1 MPGIGPLSEALEAFA
16 EFFGIDHGLV
26 QAAAE
31 RSAETAP
38 AGPEPE
44 MARRVVAAMND
55 AEKTSLL
62 MRVFNGEP
70 NLSAELRATIRARLE
85 PETTISPGALRTSA
99 DLRARAEEIRLARKR
114 AEAEAAEAQRRLL
127 AEAAEKARDV
137 RIDALRQ
144 RGENVW
150 AEVETEI
157 MRRNPAGYD
166 KAAAL
171 LSDLSV

>member
-1 MPGIGPLSEALEAFA
+1 
-16 EFFGIDHGLV
+16 
-26 QAAAE
+26 
-31 RSAETAP
+31 
-38 AGPEPE
+38 

-55 AEKTSLL
+55 AEKISLL

-85 PETTISPGALRTSA
+85 PETTISPGALRTAA
-99 DLRARAEEIRLARKR
+99 DLQARAEEIRLARKR
-114 AEAEAAEAQRRLL
+114 AESEAAEAQRRLL

-171 LSDLSV
+171 LSDLSVLAEREGSTEEFRRRLQAIRERHAGKGRFIERVTLLG

>member
-1 MPGIGPLSEALEAFA
+1 M
-16 EFFGIDHGLV
+16 
-26 QAAAE
+26 
-31 RSAETAP
+31 
-38 AGPEPE
+38 
-44 MARRVVAAMND
+44 VAAMND

-171 LSDLSV
+171 LSDLSVLAERGGSTEEFRHRLQAIRERHAGKGRFIERVTLLG

>member
-1 MPGIGPLSEALEAFA
+1 MS
-16 EFFGIDHGLV
+16 
-26 QAAAE
+26 
-31 RSAETAP
+31 
-38 AGPEPE
+38 
-44 MARRVVAAMND
+44 D

-70 NLSAELRATIRARLE
+70 NISAELRATIRARLE
-85 PETTISPGALRTSA
+85 PETTISPDALRTAA
-99 DLRARAEEIRLARKR
+99 DLQARAEEIRLARKR
-114 AEAEAAEAQRRLL
+114 AEAEAAEAQQRLL

-137 RIDALRQ
+137 RIEALRQ

-157 MRRNPAGYD
+157 VRRNPAGYD

-171 LSDLSV
+171 LSDLSVLAEREGSAEEFRRRLQAIRERHAGKGRFIERLDLLA